1 MVDTQNN
8 PTWLTDQILI
18 VRNVYTAHEC
28 ESLIALAEN
37 AHGFEV
43 ASVRTQSGPQ
53 MRADI
58 RNNER
63 VTLTDPQ
70 IADAMWQRIKAFVP
84 PRDGAVAIGVD
95 SQLRFYKYSG
105 SQRFKR
111 HKDGVATNS
120 EGATSK
126 FSYLLYLN
134 DDFSGGETIFTFVK
148 RVDGKRQDNTLTV
161 RPELGMAL
169 LFVHDQWHEGVPVSS
184 GVKYV
189 LRTDVFF
196 QTQPENAA

>member
-1 MVDTQNN
+1 MVDAKNN
-8 PTWLTDQILI
+8 ATWLTDQILT
-18 VRNVYTAHEC
+18 VRNLYTAAEC

-37 AHGFEV
+37 DHGFEA
-43 ASVRTQSGPQ
+43 ASVRTQSGPR
-53 MRADI
+53 MRPDI

-63 VTLTDPQ
+63 VTLTSPE
-70 IADAMWQRIKAFVP
+70 IADVMWHRIQTVIP
-84 PRDGAVAIGVD
+84 PRDGATAIGVD

-111 HKDGVATNS
+111 HKDGVATSS

-126 FSYLLYLN
+126 YSYLLYLN
-134 DDFSGGETIFTFVK
+134 DDFSGGDTIFTFVE
-148 RVDGKRQDNTLTV
+148 RVNGKRNDRTLTV
-161 RPELGMAL
+161 RPETGMAL
-169 LFVHDQWHEGVPVSS
+169 LFVHDQWHEGVPVSK